1 MNTHTPRILSA
12 IFRQLQSRP
21 SLENVGIK
29 EYRDSLEKSAR
40 TFKLDPAIQFT
51 TFTIEHIPAAWLT
64 PDEFEDSRI
73 ILYVHGGG
81 YIAGSIQTHKDLA
94 SRIAKA
100 ARAKLLIFEYR
111 LAPEHPFPSGL
122 VDLQNIYD
130 WLVQSTPPTTRISLV
145 GDSAGAG
152 LGLAF
157 LTSCF
162 NRNTPLPACAALMS
176 PWADLTCKNKSF
188 ETNQGK
194 DPMLNH
200 KQLAET
206 ARLYTNKSLCHPLVS
221 PLYNTFKG
229 FPPMLIQAGENEVL
243 VDDSKI
249 LAEKI
254 ENAGGKVTLEIWD
267 GMFHV
272 WHYFARYLSQ
282 GQKAIK
288 VIGKFIQQH
297 S

>member
-40 TFKLDPAIQFT
+40 TFKLDPAIQF
-51 TFTIEHIPAAWLT
+51 
-64 PDEFEDSRI
+64 
-73 ILYVHGGG
+73 
-81 YIAGSIQTHKDLA
+81 
-94 SRIAKA
+94 
-100 ARAKLLIFEYR
+100 
-111 LAPEHPFPSGL
+111 HPFPSGL

-229 FPPMLIQAGENEVL
+229 FPPLLIQAGENEVL